1 MVCKISS
8 GRSLLYS
15 SCVKEAL
22 SSFEVY
28 AFAISFF
35 SSPNA
40 ADNYVLSEKRQ
51 VYIKY
56 VIM

>member
-15 SCVKEAL
+15 SCVKE
-22 SSFEVY
+22 VY
-28 AFAISFF
+28 AFAISLF

-51 VYIKY
+51 AYIKY